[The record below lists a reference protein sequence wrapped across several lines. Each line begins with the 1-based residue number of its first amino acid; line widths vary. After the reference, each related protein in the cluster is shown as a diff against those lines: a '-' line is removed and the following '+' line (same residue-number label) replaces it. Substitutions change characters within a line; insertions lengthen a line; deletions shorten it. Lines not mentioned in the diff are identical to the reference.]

1 MNRAFFVL
9 GLFLLAGCNDHD
21 GNGDPFMADAAYVQ
35 VERLARPAINE
46 GLFHT
51 NDFLNAV
58 NSITPAQEPA
68 ALVGAIA
75 AEAVA
80 TLDAFD
86 AADGVDNLTA
96 GAAIA
101 AFIPDVMRIDT
112 TGPSGYGNALNAVG
126 SPVRGRMIE
135 DDVIDIT
142 YTYLIT
148 GLTSPVGD
156 GVSYA
161 GSAGNEGQP
170 GHKPV
175 QAAFPYLA
183 KPN

>member
-1 MNRAFFVL
+1 MKRALILAGLVL
-9 GLFLLAGCNDHD
+9 AAGCNNDDDDD
-21 GNGDPFMADAAYVQ
+21 GATPFTAAYTQ

-58 NSITPAQEPA
+58 NSITPAQEPG

-86 AADGVDNLTA
+86 GADGVDNLTA
-96 GAAIA
+96 TAAIG

-112 TGPSGYGNALNAVG
+112 TGASGYANALNAVG

-148 GLTSPVGD
+148 GLTAAVGD

-175 QAAFPYLA
+175 QAVFPYLA